1 MPPMRKQLLFSKDI
15 LANSGKLISIVQLTS
30 NLVIYEG
37 VGVSCEF
44 SHAYIAANFCL
55 KVR

>member
-1 MPPMRKQLLFSKDI
+1 MPPMRKQQPFSKDI
-15 LANSGKLISIVQLTS
+15 LDNSGKLISIVQLTS

-37 VGVSCEF
+37 VRVSCEF